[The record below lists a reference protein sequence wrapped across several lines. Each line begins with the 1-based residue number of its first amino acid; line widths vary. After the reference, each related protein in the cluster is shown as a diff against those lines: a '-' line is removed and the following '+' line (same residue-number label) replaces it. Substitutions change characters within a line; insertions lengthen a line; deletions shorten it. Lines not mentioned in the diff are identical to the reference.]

1 MGRGQSLS
9 IIYEYLQYLHR
20 KNKVGLALF
29 SILSIV
35 LTSLEIFA
43 VWFSV
48 KIIEI
53 TSAIAKG
60 SEVPLVN
67 FPILQNKLQ
76 SIQLSTQ
83 LAILAAITFSLF
95 LFRSV
100 AQVLVNKRILLS
112 LSRTAA
118 RISIEGM
125 KNTMERNTYLGDY
138 KKLSQIEYLL
148 TVGLD
153 KAILTMIGS
162 AAILVSDI
170 FLIFFTIL
178 FLVVYDLA
186 TAITLFTF
194 GIFSFL
200 LVNKLATSKL
210 KNIGREKVTL
220 DITLSSQIKDTIS
233 IAVEARNTKIFSSL
247 IDEIKNK
254 RFKQGELYSLQTIF
268 PYISKYVIELGFL
281 LFATMLSSYK
291 LIIGTIVDAA
301 SALGLLFLGGSRLTP
316 ALLRIQQSL
325 QAIAGATGPAEEAL
339 SELKSAELLAKAIL
353 KHNLTSSPHI
363 SLRNIEFGWT
373 KENLVFGNLNLDI
386 YANKLNCIV
395 GRTGVGKT
403 TLARLLMG
411 DLKPNFGAIEYC
423 LDASSKGSNVKEPI
437 YVPQDPHLM
446 NSNLE
451 TNLFLTIED
460 LIIIKYELRQIL
472 EDLDLKALLEV
483 LDNELNSIELNNK
496 KQTTSIFL
504 SSLSGG
510 ERQRLGIARALL
522 QDSYMYL
529 FDEPTSSLDKNTSEK
544 AIKLLKLRSV
554 KATVICITHDEN
566 LIRAAD
572 NLIDLNN

>member
-460 LIIIKYELRQIL
+460 LIIRKYEVRQIL

>member
-1 MGRGQSLS
+1 
-9 IIYEYLQYLHR
+9 
-20 KNKVGLALF
+20 KVGLALF

-291 LIIGTIVDAA
+291 LIIGTIVDA
-301 SALGLLFLGGSRLTP
+301 
-316 ALLRIQQSL
+316 
-325 QAIAGATGPAEEAL
+325 
-339 SELKSAELLAKAIL
+339 
-353 KHNLTSSPHI
+353 
-363 SLRNIEFGWT
+363 
-373 KENLVFGNLNLDI
+373 
-386 YANKLNCIV
+386 
-395 GRTGVGKT
+395 
-403 TLARLLMG
+403 
-411 DLKPNFGAIEYC
+411 
-423 LDASSKGSNVKEPI
+423 
-437 YVPQDPHLM
+437 
-446 NSNLE
+446 
-451 TNLFLTIED
+451 
-460 LIIIKYELRQIL
+460 
-472 EDLDLKALLEV
+472 
-483 LDNELNSIELNNK
+483 
-496 KQTTSIFL
+496 
-504 SSLSGG
+504 
-510 ERQRLGIARALL
+510 
-522 QDSYMYL
+522 
-529 FDEPTSSLDKNTSEK
+529 
-544 AIKLLKLRSV
+544 
-554 KATVICITHDEN
+554 
-566 LIRAAD
+566 
-572 NLIDLNN
+572 